1 MYFRYYKLQNKWLE
15 KCLKSPIS
23 EDPLTGNMVN
33 DLEHCWNLHDGSF
46 IIFID
51 HCEGNWVLKSL
62 S

>member
-33 DLEHCWNLHDGSF
+33 DPEHC
-46 IIFID
+46 
-51 HCEGNWVLKSL
+51 
-62 S
+62 